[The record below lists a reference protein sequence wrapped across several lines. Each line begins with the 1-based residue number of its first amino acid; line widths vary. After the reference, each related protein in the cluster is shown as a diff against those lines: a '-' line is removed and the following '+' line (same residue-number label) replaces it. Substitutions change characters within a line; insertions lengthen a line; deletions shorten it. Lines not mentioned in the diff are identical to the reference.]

1 MGNWQLQVPQK
12 NKDKGYVFSKAYRTK
27 YHKLNN
33 LNNRNIFSQ
42 SSRS

>member
-12 NKDKGYVFSKAYRTK
+12 NKDKGYLFAKAYRTK